1 MLKRSVSVIISTYN
15 NPEALKLII
24 SYLKE
29 GSILPDQII
38 IADDGSSEDTSE
50 LINELDKSTKTPII
64 HCWHED
70 MGFRKNRILN
80 ISLAKVS
87 SDYVV
92 FLDGD
97 CIPHKDF
104 VKDHLKLAEPHCL
117 VQGRRTFIPESYVPR
132 VLSGQTSTSKLT
144 WTFQLQGWFKSLRL
158 PFPLVKRN
166 QDLYG
171 LLGCNLAAWRRDLEA
186 INGFD
191 EEYEGWGI
199 GEDSD
204 LGARLYNLGN
214 HRKFVYGHAIVYH
227 LNHPEL
233 SKEHVP
239 ESKAR
244 LTKTIASNQV
254 RCELGL
260 NLHLK
265 N

>member
-1 MLKRSVSVIISTYN
+1 MPSVSVIISTYN
-15 NPEALKLII
+15 NPEALELII
-24 SYLKE
+24 NRLEESVT
-29 GSILPDQII
+29 LPDQII
-38 IADDGSSEDTSE
+38 VADDGSTPNTSE
-50 LINELDKSTKTPII
+50 LIKELSEPARTPII

-80 ISLAKVS
+80 ISLARVS

-97 CIPHKDF
+97 CIPHQDF
-104 VKDHLKLAEPHCL
+104 VKDHLNLAEPHCL
-117 VQGRRTFIPESYVPR
+117 VQGRRAFIPESYVPR
-132 VLSGQTSTSKLT
+132 VLSGKASIGKLA

-158 PFPLVKRN
+158 PFPLIKRN

-214 HRKFVYGHAIVYH
+214 HRKFVYGRAIVYH

-233 SKEHVP
+233 PKEHVP

-244 LTKTIASNQV
+244 LQKTVDSKRV
-254 RCELGL
+254 RCNRGL
-260 NLHLK
+260 NRHLTS
-265 N
+265 